1 MGFGAGRFKRTI
13 EFVSGSVLRPGASG
27 MNWTEPVLC
36 SLGVYSL
43 EAGGQMDSK
52 RGSQNKQR

>member
-1 MGFGAGRFKRTI
+1 MR
-13 EFVSGSVLRPGASG
+13 VSGSVLRPGATG

-36 SLGVYSL
+36 SLGVDSL
-43 EAGGQMDSK
+43 EGGGQMDSK